1 MRIIKTKYLFWN
13 NRPNTVHSLF
23 IHIFRLLLLFFLGT
37 DSMGMEFYFQ
47 EFLWHSQNEHNH
59 EISTHILT
67 LSLSHSLRNENL
79 FMGFWENSWCLG
91 HLFSL
96 GNNLLTQ
103 IKKHTQLN
111 SVLRTYFGCC
121 CCFCLISSIFDKKN
135 IRIVLR
141 EVNNES
147 HVLRLVLSAY
157 FSKHITHRR
166 KKKKNSINVM

>member
-1 MRIIKTKYLFWN
+1 MNIIMKFPHIYWL
-13 NRPNTVHSLF
+13 SL
-23 IHIFRLLLLFFLGT
+23 
-37 DSMGMEFYFQ
+37 S
-47 EFLWHSQNEHNH
+47 
-59 EISTHILT
+59 

-111 SVLRTYFGCC
+111 SVLRTYFGCS

-166 KKKKNSINVM
+166 KEKGICYKCYAEYSLINSFLHKQTLPWLSI